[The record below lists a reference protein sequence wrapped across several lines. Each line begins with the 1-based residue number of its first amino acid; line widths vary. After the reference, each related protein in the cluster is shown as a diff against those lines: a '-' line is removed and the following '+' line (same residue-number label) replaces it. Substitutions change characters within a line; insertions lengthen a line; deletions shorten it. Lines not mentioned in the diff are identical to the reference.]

1 VATGDQTA
9 LPQHIFAVMSA
20 NRSLRPSGWRSIVP
34 GEHARVEST
43 HRALV
48 QAVAEFGKHSLD
60 ADVEET

>member
-1 VATGDQTA
+1 
-9 LPQHIFAVMSA
+9 MSA